1 MENTIVKKRNRGN
14 NNTTVSN
21 SKRGRY
27 NKTAKKGIRFNN
39 AALRVRTYEV
49 EPGSRM
55 TPVVSAVRRGRI
67 YKNVPVR
74 SEADQAETLAT
85 AKIVGD
91 LSSYYNSPEHMK
103 QTAVS
108 AHGIPNVIRPNV
120 VRAIDRAYG
129 PYQKNLLRE
138 EAAARLKQAAS
149 KKDPHYMDVD

>member
-14 NNTTVSN
+14 NTVSN

-39 AALRVRTYEV
+39 AALRVRTYAV

-55 TPVVSAVRRGRI
+55 MPVVSAKRKGQT
-67 YKNVPVR
+67 YKTAPIR
-74 SEADQAETLAT
+74 SEANQAETLAT
-85 AKIVGD
+85 ARLVGN

-103 QTAVS
+103 QAASS
-108 AHGIPNVIRPNV
+108 APGIPNVVRPNV
-120 VRAIDRAYG
+120 VRYIDRAYG

-138 EAAARLKQAAS
+138 EVAERQKRQAAQ
-149 KKDPHYMDVD
+149 KDPHYMDVE

>member
-1 MENTIVKKRNRGN
+1 MENIIVKKRNRGN
-14 NNTTVSN
+14 NNTVSN

-39 AALRVRTYEV
+39 AALKVRTYEV

-55 TPVVSAVRRGRI
+55 TPVVSAVRKGRI
-67 YKNVPVR
+67 YKNVPIR

-149 KKDPHYMDVD
+149 KKDPHYMDVE

>member
-1 MENTIVKKRNRGN
+1 MENIIVKKRNRG

-55 TPVVSAVRRGRI
+55 AAVVSAKRVGRT
-67 YKNVPVR
+67 YKNAPVR
-74 SEADQAETLAT
+74 SEANQAETFAT
-85 AKIVGD
+85 AKLVGN
-91 LSSYYNSPEHMK
+91 LSRQYNSPDDMK
-103 QTAVS
+103 RVAVS
-108 AHGIPNVIRPNV
+108 ARGIPNEVRPNV

-138 EAAARLKQAAS
+138 EAAERLKRAAAQ
-149 KKDPHYMDVD
+149 KDPHYMDVE